1 MCCQQ
6 GGPNLNWQH
15 SGTAYGAA
23 DMPEVSVIMGVHNG
37 GPYLAPAVAS
47 VQAQDFSDWEM
58 LLVENGSTDG
68 AIEAF
73 EAGNRDSRIR
83 VIRRP
88 AALNPGR
95 ALAVACEEARG
106 RFLAVLDQ
114 DDLSAP
120 GRFTLQRNYLAGQPD
135 VLLLGGASELI
146 NGEGQSLGLEPFV
159 GLHEDIFALT
169 AYVHVLRHSGV
180 MFRRELIEKV
190 PYRSVLEIACDF
202 DFFARAAEV
211 GRVVA
216 LPAVTCHYRLHPK
229 NRSSL
234 GALSAMSTGLVRMLT
249 RRRRLG
255 LPEDE
260 AVWTKRFAR
269 GAQGDHAAAAHLHC
283 ARIFSQEGH
292 DDLSALHA
300 WLAWRAG
307 GGIGAALRYA
317 GAVCSGLSRR
327 PATISALAKAWMK
340 EPVHQL
346 LRAGGA
352 PDRPQF

>member
-1 MCCQQ
+1 
-6 GGPNLNWQH
+6 
-15 SGTAYGAA
+15 
-23 DMPEVSVIMGVHNG
+23 
-37 GPYLAPAVAS
+37 
-47 VQAQDFSDWEM
+47 
-58 LLVENGSTDG
+58 
-68 AIEAF
+68 
-73 EAGNRDSRIR
+73 
-83 VIRRP
+83 
-88 AALNPGR
+88 
-95 ALAVACEEARG
+95 
-106 RFLAVLDQ
+106 
-114 DDLSAP
+114 
-120 GRFTLQRNYLAGQPD
+120 
-135 VLLLGGASELI
+135 
-146 NGEGQSLGLEPFV
+146 
-159 GLHEDIFALT
+159 
-169 AYVHVLRHSGV
+169 
-180 MFRRELIEKV
+180 
-190 PYRSVLEIACDF
+190 
-202 DFFARAAEV
+202 
-211 GRVVA
+211 
-216 LPAVTCHYRLHPK
+216 
-229 NRSSL
+229 
-234 GALSAMSTGLVRMLT
+234 MSTGLVRMLT